1 MAGYCDVA
9 ICMHIN
15 YTMDF
20 HATSRRTYA
29 DWDDIDE
36 DGVQLDE
43 TINVASQ
50 ACVDHVVELHRI
62 ITEQKDS
69 AQHLAAV
76 AAARAAPGGRRR
88 RAPPSSAAPSTAEPA
103 VPTAAQDTE
112 FLSEASMALDQLLA
126 SKVLLPACQVVRPKP
141 GALPAPALVHALVPV
156 LHRLY
161 ASTRADAAF
170 GQASIGSSIIKLT
183 SSAAPCCAH
192 GHGSEE
198 HEHEH
203 EHKPAA
209 APGVPHGCRV
219 WVNHVGECTLRA
231 GDGSPTA
238 PVTPGTWRAHVHHAC
253 AAGLAAAWYVLGS
266 QAAGSHDWGAVLDAC
281 RQSLAFADTAVQCWM
296 LRGKACAVLGGLPLA
311 ELHFDRALM
320 VLGVDPYQIQVA
332 TPQLDMLD
340 NALRVYDMDVSLD
353 HHSPAAPSPA
363 STSSQHTDS
372 VAVWTAACGT
382 LAARCVSAQAC
393 KRWLLHTYD
402 VTHVWTRADWV
413 TVRLAALQGSADLA
427 PQALLACHTEAGV
440 LFQERFFFTASILF
454 EAVLRAGASLAATL
468 LQLSE
473 PAPGHDA
480 SLRSVAAWMCAAVS
494 GVSMADEA
502 GQQVAWAALL
512 CGYCALNVSV
522 TLLQRRVQ
530 MPAACEA
537 AQGAHDMF
545 VALAGQLHAGVPKP
559 AQWHRQTDELPR
571 VIPQRTPLPS
581 ELSAACIATAQAK
594 SLVRLAQANTELG
607 NCRDALQLAAACHEL
622 LATAYEDAAWRRP
635 AQRIALQAG
644 KAIAKARYIAK
655 YAGEVELDT

>member
-1 MAGYCDVA
+1 ME
-9 ICMHIN
+9 
-15 YTMDF
+15 F

-43 TINVASQ
+43 AINIASQ

-62 ITEQKDS
+62 ITEQHGS

-88 RAPPSSAAPSTAEPA
+88 RAPPSAAAPSTAAPA
-103 VPTAAQDTE
+103 APQDTE
-112 FLSEASMALDQLLA
+112 FLSEASIALDQLLA

-141 GALPAPALVHALVPV
+141 GAFPASALVHALVPV

-170 GQASIGSSIIKLT
+170 GQGSTGPGIIKLT
-183 SSAAPCCAH
+183 TSAAPCCAH
-192 GHGSEE
+192 DHESEE
-198 HEHEH
+198 HD
-203 EHKPAA
+203 HKHQPT
-209 APGVPHGCRV
+209 APGVPPGCRV

-231 GDGSPTA
+231 GDGTSTA
-238 PVTPGTWRAHVHHAC
+238 PVTPSTWRAHVHHAC

-266 QAAGSHDWGAVLDAC
+266 QAAGLHDWGAVLDAC

-332 TPQLDMLD
+332 TPQLDTLD

-353 HHSPAAPSPA
+353 HSPAATAPSPT
-363 STSSQHTDS
+363 STQHDS
-372 VAVWTAACGT
+372 VAVWTAACAT

-413 TVRLAALQGSADLA
+413 TVRLAALNGSVDLA
-427 PQALLACHTEAGV
+427 PQTLLACHAEAGV
-440 LFQERFFFTASILF
+440 LFQERFFFTASVLF
-454 EAVLRAGASLAATL
+454 EAVLRASASLAASL
-468 LQLSE
+468 LQLD
-473 PAPGHDA
+473 APGHDA
-480 SLRSVAAWMCAAVS
+480 SLRSVATWICTAVA
-494 GVSMADEA
+494 GLSMADEA
-502 GQQVAWAALL
+502 DQQVAWTALL

-545 VALAGQLHAGVPKP
+545 VALAGQLRASVPKP
-559 AQWHRQTDELPR
+559 AQWRRQTDELPR
-571 VIPQRTPLPS
+571 AIPQRTPLPS
-581 ELSAACIATAQAK
+581 ELSPACVAAAQAK

-607 NCRDALQLAAACHEL
+607 NCREALQLAAACHEL
-622 LATAYEDAAWRRP
+622 LAAAYEEAAWRKP

-655 YAGEVELDT
+655 YAGEVELDL